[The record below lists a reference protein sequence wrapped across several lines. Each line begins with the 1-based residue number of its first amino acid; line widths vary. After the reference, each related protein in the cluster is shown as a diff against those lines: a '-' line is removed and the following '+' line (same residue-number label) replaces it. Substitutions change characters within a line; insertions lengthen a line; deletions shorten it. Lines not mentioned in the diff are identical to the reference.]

1 METETPK
8 TPTLAAAIVPLAS
21 IIRHRRNFGRRKYGA
36 TMERRDLKVENFM
49 IHALEE
55 YLDAAIYMTRV
66 LRDLIL
72 DSGVVTTRPSGGLMD
87 DEIEECVI
95 KAICEGRLNEQR
107 CFAGNVM
114 QSMMPACFTGPLT
127 GLANLISTSSSI
139 RTETI
144 TSIIRLAHLIG
155 SDAMLGLE
163 QQMQDRYGD

>member
-1 METETPK
+1 
-8 TPTLAAAIVPLAS
+8 
-21 IIRHRRNFGRRKYGA
+21 
-36 TMERRDLKVENFM
+36 MERRDLKVESFM

-72 DSGVVTTRPSGGLMD
+72 DSGVALTLPSGGLMD
-87 DEIEECVI
+87 GEIEECVI
-95 KAICEGRLNEQR
+95 KAVCEGRLMEQR
-107 CFAGNVM
+107 SFVGNVV
-114 QSMMPACFTGPLT
+114 QSIMASSGNGSLSVLPDY
-127 GLANLISTSSSI
+127 ISTSAAI

-144 TSIIRLAHLIG
+144 TSIIRLARLIG